1 MADREWTVQVDI
13 YNPHLFA
20 GGIDGVSHIFT
31 DIGNGTDG
39 DNDTVRVRRAVV
51 VEEVICPPRNGADL
65 IHIALHD
72 IGKRVIKRV
81 GRLAVLEVDIGIFR
95 CAADDGPVRI
105 QRTGAECGES
115 FLVDERFQFV
125 VLHDFHF
132 LYFMACAESVEEID
146 ERHAAF
152 NGRQV
157 GNAGKIHD
165 FLYIRFSKHGT
176 AGGSRTHYVL
186 MVSENRKGVVCKGA
200 GGDMEDAGK
209 KFTGYFI
216 HIRQHEKH
224 SL

>member
-1 MADREWTVQVDI
+1 MADRERTVQVDI

-51 VEEVICPPRNGADL
+51 VEEVICPSRNGADL

-81 GRLAVLEVDIGIFR
+81 GCFAVLEVDIGIFR
-95 CAADDGPVRI
+95 RAADDGSVRI

-146 ERHAAF
+146 
-152 NGRQV
+152 GQCLQ
-157 GNAGKIHD
+157 D
-165 FLYIRFSKHGT
+165 P
-176 AGGSRTHYVL
+176 
-186 MVSENRKGVVCKGA
+186 
-200 GGDMEDAGK
+200 
-209 KFTGYFI
+209 
-216 HIRQHEKH
+216 
-224 SL
+224 